1 MKASPPRPPP
11 LLVDRARAKACL
23 VANLSL
29 PGVGSLHVGRRV
41 GWAQIFLAS
50 CGFVLSLVFGIW
62 FVAEWSR
69 SGQLPMMTILDRGE
83 LPPGFL
89 KFLLIGLAGLCLFGV
104 ALGWAFITSLLVY
117 QEAKQ
122 HEVR

>member
-1 MKASPPRPPP
+1 MKTPPSRPPP
-11 LLVDRARAKACL
+11 PLMDRARAKACL

-41 GWAQIFLAS
+41 GWAQVVLAS
-50 CGFVLSLVFGIW
+50 CGFVLSLVFGVW
-62 FVAEWSR
+62 FMAEWLR
-69 SGQLPMMTILDRGE
+69 SGELPMMTILNRGE

-89 KFLLIGLAGLCLFGV
+89 KFLLIGLAGLIVFGV

-122 HEVR
+122 HESH